1 MIYIVNNISI
11 ILLFSGII
19 FLSIYLTKATSN
31 NYQTTNEILLQQ
43 QNRYNKPI
51 NNDTIYDIKPSKVY
65 KKMFLNPSIG
75 FGYNEFDEKD
85 VTDKIYV
92 KTVK

>member
-19 FLSIYLTKATSN
+19 FMSIYLTKATSN

-51 NNDTIYDIKPSKVY
+51 NNDTIY
-65 KKMFLNPSIG
+65 
-75 FGYNEFDEKD
+75 
-85 VTDKIYV
+85 
-92 KTVK
+92 